1 MKARLL
7 LNYEIRCV
15 FFCFFYPYGYHTDLC
30 TESCQVFHLCRCF
43 LSSSW
48 GPAQSPACSGIL
60 EAVIV
65 QLCQIH
71 PSDVTVQGKTV
82 SRWQKILSSFAKI
95 GRLVLSSSRIMEE
108 TNLQLPDINQSHG
121 GDQPSTAGHQPESWR
136 RPTFNCRTSTREL

>member
-1 MKARLL
+1 M
-7 LNYEIRCV
+7 
-15 FFCFFYPYGYHTDLC
+15 
-30 TESCQVFHLCRCF
+30 CRCF
-43 LSSSW
+43 LSSIW

-60 EAVIV
+60 EVVIV

-95 GRLVLSSSRIMEE
+95 GRLVLSSSRVMEE

-121 GDQPSTAGHQPESWR
+121 GDQPSTAGHQPDHGGDQPSTAGHQPGSWR
-136 RPTFNCRTSTREL
+136 RPTFNCRTSTRVMEETNLQLPKINPSHGRDQLSTA